1 MKDWKHFYNRTKSF
15 KFAAGSAAAALL
27 TLCLLANRLIRGN
40 LSGGV
45 PEKGLTIL
53 VVFALLSALNF
64 WRRKRAR
71 DGG

>member
-1 MKDWKHFYNRTKSF
+1 M
-15 KFAAGSAAAALL
+15 
-27 TLCLLANRLIRGN
+27 
-40 LSGGV
+40 